1 MAEDHNGTSLAWFL
15 VGAAL
20 GAAGALLLAPQSG
33 SETRESLR
41 RRTLD
46 GRERLSKSGREAYDK
61 GRELYDRGREVAG
74 GCGRAV
80 REGTKS
86 GEREVF
92 SRELGIARRRGGGAE
107 ASRLGKPS
115 LVWRG

>member
-1 MAEDHNGTSLAWFL
+1 MAEDDGGTSLAWFL

-46 GRERLSKSGREAYDK
+46 SRERLSKSGREAYEK
-61 GRELYDRGREVAG
+61 GRELYDRGREVAEDAAELFEK
-74 GCGRAV
+74 GRKVVSEKFSPVSSGSQDGEA
-80 REGTKS
+80 EGQKS
-86 GEREVF
+86 TG
-92 SRELGIARRRGGGAE
+92 
-107 ASRLGKPS
+107 
-115 LVWRG
+115 